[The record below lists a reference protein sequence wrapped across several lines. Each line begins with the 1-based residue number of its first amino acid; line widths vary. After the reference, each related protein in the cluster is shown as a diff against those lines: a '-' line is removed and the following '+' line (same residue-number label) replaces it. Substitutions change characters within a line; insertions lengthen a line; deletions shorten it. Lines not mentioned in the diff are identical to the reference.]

1 MKGSGRRDLDLETD
15 KEKRDLDLGRRKGK
29 DLKRRRRVKME
40 IVSRESL
47 LKGLPKRR
55 MLRIME
61 RMGTMTRWRMENIR
75 QVRRKRM
82 MKKRMIPRMWR

>member
-15 KEKRDLDLGRRKGK
+15 QEKRDLDLGRRKGK

-47 LKGLPKRR
+47 LKGLRKRR
-55 MLRIME
+55 RLRKME
-61 RMGTMTRWRMENIR
+61 KMGTMIRWRMENIL